1 MRFDLLD
8 DNNNKRRIKAK
19 SNANLRSLNMPMKPD
34 ELSSTIAAART
45 AVYSPMMVNAHDSI
59 CSSVQGMKERYDNDN
74 EIEKDNLSI

>member
-1 MRFDLLD
+1 
-8 DNNNKRRIKAK
+8 
-19 SNANLRSLNMPMKPD
+19 MPMKPD